1 MLHVRANF
9 AEYPHIVSSH
19 QGLYPLTEL
28 IHCRH
33 KMSDILIICSNLSK
47 V

>member
-9 AEYPHIVSSH
+9 AEHPYIVSSH
-19 QGLYPLTEL
+19 QRLYPLTEL

-33 KMSDILIICSNLSK
+33 KMNDILIICSNLSK
-47 V
+47 A